1 MVSPRSPDIL
11 LGVGV
16 DIWSTV
22 TKGKKGDGVL
32 STKSVSRACP
42 CCLVE
47 SVGCVCGVGCVCAF
61 LGYFSVHL
69 PSSKSCLSPLGLSHS
84 RTETLSGCLSR
95 HLALQGAGMIHRGMK
110 PSEIT
115 AWSPRPLAA
124 SILVLVVIE
133 EGRRHSACL
142 CQASATARPSPAPK
156 PGRNIHQLLL
166 ANSVDTCPPSLP
178 PWYNVRN
185 SLRGRIQK

>member
-1 MVSPRSPDIL
+1 MGFSQQSQ
-11 LGVGV
+11 
-16 DIWSTV
+16 SAEH
-22 TKGKKGDGVL
+22 VL
-32 STKSVSRACP
+32 AAWWRVR
-42 CCLVE
+42 
-47 SVGCVCGVGCVCAF
+47 GVCGVGCVCAF

-69 PSSKSCLSPLGLSHS
+69 PSSKSRLSPLGLSHG

-133 EGRRHSACL
+133 EGRRHSPCL
-142 CQASATARPSPAPK
+142 CQASPTFSLPQ
-156 PGRNIHQLLL
+156 PGHPLLL
-166 ANSVDTCPPSLP
+166 SQGGMFIP
-178 PWYNVRN
+178 
-185 SLRGRIQK
+185 

>member
-1 MVSPRSPDIL
+1 MRIIRGKVREEVSFCPFCKTKFLLQLKEGMWFPQVTRHPARRGTGHLVHSDQGEGGRWGSLNKVSQPSMSLL
-11 LGVGV
+11 LGGENGV
-16 DIWSTV
+16 
-22 TKGKKGDGVL
+22 
-32 STKSVSRACP
+32 
-42 CCLVE
+42 
-47 SVGCVCGVGCVCAF
+47 CVWCGVCVCAF

-133 EGRRHSACL
+133 EGRRHSPCL
-142 CQASATARPSPAPK
+142 CQASPTF
-156 PGRNIHQLLL
+156 
-166 ANSVDTCPPSLP
+166 SLP
-178 PWYNVRN
+178 QPGHPC
-185 SLRGRIQK
+185 S